1 MHVWPVPAERGGA
14 LTAQP
19 SGRGDSLPSRQ
30 LVSEPSEKSAYQK
43 TKHDSLFSSLR
54 LAIWAFK
61 PRFVWRRC
69 STRRRTSPLTTGGAP
84 GPGATVAIGGGTM
97 AAPLRCGE
105 DVIGAMKDEPGDW

>member
-1 MHVWPVPAERGGA
+1 MSGYQLESEGA
-14 LTAQP
+14 PSQP
-19 SGRGDSLPSRQ
+19 SQADEEIHCRKTARQ
-30 LVSEPSEKSAYQK
+30 RTMLDK
-43 TKHDSLFSSLR
+43 FSSEEKHKLLISSVR

-105 DVIGAMKDEPGDW
+105 EVIGAIKDEPGDW